1 MCASLSHSTEAH
13 TKANFHVANGS
24 YNVGK
29 QVVLEYNPNDSMA
42 LNAGTKLGPY
52 EIQSLIGAG
61 GMGEVYRAHDSRLD
75 RTVAIK
81 VLPVSYS
88 ADRDR
93 LLRFAQEARSAA
105 ALNHPNI
112 LSIFDIG
119 DHQGSPYVVSELLE
133 GETLR
138 DCLKRGQL
146 SIRRA
151 IDYALH
157 VARGLA
163 AAHDKGIVHRDL
175 KPENLFI
182 TNDGR
187 VKILDFGLAKL
198 TRSELARE
206 SGDAPT
212 IQAVTETGVVMGTVG
227 YMSPEQVRGKEAD
240 PRSDIFSFGA
250 ILYEMIS
257 GKRAFQGD
265 TAADTMSAILK
276 EEPPELA
283 ETALNVPPALERIVR
298 HCLEK
303 NPAQRFHSISDVA
316 FGLDVLT
323 GVSPTTASG
332 KQPIAPAR
340 ERRRWLLPVAAAI
353 VLCAVLAGIYIAGQ
367 HSARAA
373 IPHFHRLTFR
383 RGTILSARFSP
394 DGQTI
399 IYGAA
404 LEGRPTELFT
414 TRFDSTDSRSLGLE
428 KTQLLSVSPN
438 GDLAVSMDQRQ
449 ISPFVSAGTLG
460 RVPLAGGAPREVAE
474 EVAWADWTPD
484 GSDIAV
490 AKLAARGVNLQ
501 FPVGK
506 VIYQPRGWVSHVRFS
521 PHGDLIAIADHVPNG
536 DDGRVVILDR
546 NGVVKVASSFFIT
559 VQGLAWSPDQQE
571 VWFTASKEGSSRAL
585 YAMTL
590 SGKERLVLR
599 VPGVLT
605 VQDITRNGRALLT
618 VESDHFGILGFR
630 DGDKNERDL
639 SWFDWSLM
647 GDVSPDGKNL
657 IFFESGEGVGSNY
670 SVFMRGMDGSPAVRL
685 GSGDFPALSPDS
697 KLVAAINL
705 ASPAQVELL
714 PTGAGSPR
722 VVTND
727 SLEHTRVRWAPSGR
741 ALIFSAFDAEHGP
754 RTYWMDLDS
763 GKMRAVTPEGTL
775 GLLIS
780 PDGKFL
786 LARDSKRKPWLYPL
800 EGGDPQPFT
809 ATLEADDTVIDWEQD
824 GKSILVTKSGTPA
837 KVVRVYLGSSK
848 VEEVK
853 TFAASDPAGVVTIGG
868 VRFSADRKSYAYDYF
883 RILSDLYVVDALK

>member
-1 MCASLSHSTEAH
+1 
-13 TKANFHVANGS
+13 
-24 YNVGK
+24 
-29 QVVLEYNPNDSMA
+29 MA

-52 EIQSLIGAG
+52 EIQSQIGAG
-61 GMGEVYRAHDSRLD
+61 GMGEVYRAHDARLD
-75 RTVAIK
+75 RTVAVK
-81 VLPVSYS
+81 VLPVSFS

-93 LLRFAQEARSAA
+93 LQRFAQEARSAA

-119 DHQGSPYVVSELLE
+119 DKDGAPYVVSELLE

-138 DCLKRGQL
+138 DGLKRGHL
-146 SIRRA
+146 SIRKA
-151 IDYALH
+151 IDYASQ

-163 AAHDKGIVHRDL
+163 AAHEKNIVHRDL

-198 TRSELARE
+198 TRPESARE

-212 IQAVTETGVVMGTVG
+212 IQAVTEPGVVMGTVG
-227 YMSPEQVRGKEAD
+227 YMSPEQVRGKDAD
-240 PRSDIFSFGA
+240 ARSDIFSFGA

-257 GKRAFQGD
+257 GKRAFHGE

-276 EEPPELA
+276 EEPPELTEA
-283 ETALNVPPALERIVR
+283 VINVPPALERIVR

-303 NPAQRFHSISDVA
+303 NPAQRFQSVSDVG
-316 FGLDVLT
+316 FGLEVLT
-323 GVSPTTASG
+323 GVSFTTTSG
-332 KQPIAPAR
+332 KQPAMTAP
-340 ERRRWLLPVAAAI
+340 ERKGWLLPVAAAI
-353 VLCAVLAGIYIAGQ
+353 VLCLALALVYLAGQ
-367 HSARAA
+367 HSASVS

-414 TRFDSTDSRSLGLE
+414 TRFDSTDSRSLGLD

-438 GDLAVSMDQRQ
+438 GELAVSMDHRQ
-449 ISPFVSAGTLG
+449 ISPFAAAGTLG

-474 EVAWADWTPD
+474 EVTWADWTPD
-484 GSDIAV
+484 GSDLAIAR
-490 AKLAARGVNLQ
+490 LAPGGIALE

-506 VIYQPRGWVSHVRFS
+506 IIYQPRGWVSHVRFS
-521 PHGDLIAIADHVPNG
+521 PRGDLIAIADHVPTG
-536 DDGRVVILDR
+536 DDGRVVVLDR
-546 NGVVKVASSFFIT
+546 NGNIKVASSFFIT
-559 VQGLAWSPDQQE
+559 VQGLAWSPDEKE

-585 YAMTL
+585 YAMNL

-605 VQDITRNGRALLT
+605 IQDITRNGRALLT
-618 VESDHFGILGFR
+618 IESDNFGILGFR

-639 SWFDWSLM
+639 SWFDWSLI
-647 GDVSPDGKNL
+647 GDVSPDGKSL

-670 SVFMRGMDGSPAVRL
+670 SVFMRGMDGSPAARL
-685 GSGDFPALSPDS
+685 GSGAFPALSPDG
-697 KLVAAINL
+697 KWVAAINL
-705 ASPAQVELL
+705 ASPAQIELL
-714 PTGAGSPR
+714 PTGAGQAR

-727 SLEHTRVRWAPSGR
+727 SLGHTRVRWLPSGR
-741 ALIFSAFDAEHGP
+741 GIVFAAYEANHPP

-763 GKMRAVTPEGTL
+763 GKMRAVTPEGTV
-775 GLLIS
+775 GLLVS
-780 PDGKFL
+780 PDSKFV
-786 LARDSKRKPWLYPL
+786 LARDPERKRWLYPL
-800 EGGDPQPFT
+800 ESGDRQPFT
-809 ATLEADDTVIDWEQD
+809 AMLASGDEVLDWEKD
-824 GKSILVTKSGTPA
+824 GKGILVLRPGVPA
-837 KVVRVYLGSSK
+837 KVFRVYLGSPK
-848 VEEVK
+848 IEEVK
-853 TFAASDPAGVVTIGG
+853 SFSPSDPAGVVTVGG
-868 VRFSADRKSYAYDYF
+868 TRFSADRKSYAYDYF
-883 RILSDLYVVDALK
+883 RILSDLYVVDGLR